1 MAHDTPPSYRNL
13 VIYGAFVRNH
23 GPLGTFAEVEADL
36 PRLRGMG
43 VDVVWLMPI
52 HPIGKVNRK
61 GTRGSP
67 YSISNYRAVNPEFGT
82 RADFARL
89 IKRAHRLGL
98 KVMMDVVFNHT
109 AHDSVLLAEHPDW
122 YHQDKEGKPFST
134 VPDWSDVIDL
144 RHPHPELAAYLVETL
159 QGWVRLGVDGFRCD
173 AASLL
178 PVDFWLQARREVA
191 EVKPGVIWLAES
203 INAAWIADRRAD
215 GLSAI
220 SDGELYRV
228 FDLIYDYD
236 IWSIWQAAVRGELPV
251 ARYTEALRWQDG
263 IYPANFIKLRY
274 VENHDQSRIMAM
286 ASTRVQVLAWT
297 AFQAFNKGALLL
309 FSGQES
315 AARHRTT
322 LFEVDP
328 IKWGQ
333 YPLQPFLT
341 TLARLKK
348 DPAMLDGNFVL
359 TAASPAI
366 QAAWR
371 YPGASLY
378 GVFNVEGA
386 SGEAEVE
393 LPDGSYVN
401 LLNGRSV
408 KVKLGRM
415 ALPKDAVIVRC
426 QSDLSLKPFYAH
438 GLDYFYHG

>member
-13 VIYGAFVRNH
+13 VIYGVFVRNH
-23 GPLGTFAEVEADL
+23 GPRGTFAEVEADL
-36 PRLRGMG
+36 PRLRDMG

-67 YSISNYRAVNPEFGT
+67 YSISNYRAVNPDFGT

-122 YHQDKEGKPFST
+122 YHQDKDGKPFST

-178 PVDFWLQARREVA
+178 PVDFWSQARREVA

-366 QAAWR
+366 QAAWL